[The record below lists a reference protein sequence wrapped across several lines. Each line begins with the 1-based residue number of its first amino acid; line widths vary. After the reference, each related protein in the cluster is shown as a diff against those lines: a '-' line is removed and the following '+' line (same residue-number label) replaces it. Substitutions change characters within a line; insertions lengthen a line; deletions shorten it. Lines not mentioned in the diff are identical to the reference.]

1 MHSLNYIRKGDAQ
14 DMRSRASVANNNLC
28 GVTSMSSVTNLS
40 GRTQVRVSLRN
51 GRFVYELKLPEGRQE
66 TNYKF
71 VEWLVDDFNLSC
83 GRGVNAQ

>member
-1 MHSLNYIRKGDAQ
+1 MMSNARKGDAQ

-28 GVTSMSSVTNLS
+28 GVTSMSSLTNLS
-40 GRTQVRVSLRN
+40 GRTQVRVSLHN

>member
-1 MHSLNYIRKGDAQ
+1 MMSIARKGDAP
-14 DMRSRASVANNNLC
+14 DMRSEASVANNNLC
-28 GVTSMSSVTNLS
+28 GVTSMSSVTKLG

-83 GRGVNAQ
+83 GRGGNVQ

>member
-1 MHSLNYIRKGDAQ
+1 MMSIARKGDAQ

-28 GVTSMSSVTNLS
+28 GVTSMSSVTKLG

-83 GRGVNAQ
+83 GRGVNVQ